1 MRKVRKNRAGRLRK
15 QQNSGL
21 DKNGGDGAMR
31 QAGKEERKKG
41 KIFFLQKRYRL
52 KKNRKAGKRDK
63 KSNQNQISSGGS
75 LNASGSYLQKSG
87 RQ

>member
-52 KKNRKAGKRDK
+52 KKTERPEKETKNPIKTRSPLVEA
-63 KSNQNQISSGGS
+63 
-75 LNASGSYLQKSG
+75 
-87 RQ
+87 